1 MTATASIVCTIGPI
15 DPDHALPDISLLE
28 AWIVILHVFVKLR
41 ILSHVLVNSF
51 STSTPSVFSTSSPS
65 VFSTYSPSFFS
76 ASSVF
81 VSSSSS
87 YLMTSTSSSFSNLSF
102 APAILFVTPSCV
114 MH

>member
-1 MTATASIVCTIGPI
+1 MTATASIVRTIGPI
-15 DPDHALPDISLLE
+15 DPHHALPDISLLE
-28 AWIVILHVFVKLR
+28 ASIVILHVFVKLR
-41 ILSHVLVNSF
+41 VLSHVLVNSF
-51 STSTPSVFSTSSPS
+51 STSSPSSPS
-65 VFSTYSPSFFS
+65 VFSTSSPSFFS